1 MSDHT
6 LMVEYSHM
14 WVILNNF
21 YYGANSD
28 PRKSP
33 VSHILVNRMSMFSMA
48 RHFIHIA
55 RTLDPLV
62 HLVCH

>member
-48 RHFIHIA
+48 RHFIRIA
-55 RTLDPLV
+55 
-62 HLVCH
+62 